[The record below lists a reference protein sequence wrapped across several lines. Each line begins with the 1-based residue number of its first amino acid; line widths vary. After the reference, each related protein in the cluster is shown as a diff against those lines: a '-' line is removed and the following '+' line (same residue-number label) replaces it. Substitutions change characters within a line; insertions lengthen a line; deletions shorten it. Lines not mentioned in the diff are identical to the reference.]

1 LQALP
6 AVPTLGRT
14 RQSSISS
21 RSERRQTAPLLRL
34 RLLGT
39 PAIDAAAVRLTGPA
53 TQGQALA
60 LLAVLAWAGER
71 GVAREKLLAL
81 LWPET
86 TTGRASHRLSQ
97 LAHWTRRGLECPDL
111 ILGAGDLRLNPARI
125 VCDLW
130 EFDAARRSGPMDL
143 AAEVYAGPFLD
154 GFFLPDSVE
163 FERWVDARRSA
174 LAREYVETLEG
185 LAVQAELRGDSRAA
199 AGWWRRL
206 AEQEPLSSRVTMH
219 LMTALAAAGE
229 RTRALEQAQT
239 YQAQVRKELESDPN
253 PAVMALAT
261 ELQRMAAA
269 PGRHSIA
276 IGILPLISV
285 EDSPEARALAQGL
298 TEELTTAA
306 TAMRDVRVASRSS
319 LAALHHAAKDVREI
333 GARLGLAAILEGS
346 VRQSGGRMRLTVRL
360 VNVTDGCQLWSERYD
375 REVTEGFEGQD
386 AMATAVIEAIR
397 GQLRQLTANS

>member
-1 LQALP
+1 M
-6 AVPTLGRT
+6 
-14 RQSSISS
+14 
-21 RSERRQTAPLLRL
+21 APLLRL

-39 PAIDAAAVRLTGPA
+39 PTIDAAAVRLTGPA

-97 LAHWTRRGLECPDL
+97 LAHWARRGLQCPNL
-111 ILGAGDLRLNPARI
+111 IVGSGDLRLNPDRI
-125 VCDLW
+125 SCDLW
-130 EFDAARRSGPMDL
+130 DFDAARRSGTLEL
-143 AAEVYAGPFLD
+143 AAELYGGPFLD
-154 GFFLPDSVE
+154 GFFLADSVE

-174 LAREYVETLEG
+174 LAREYQETLEA

-199 AGWWRRL
+199 TGWWRRL
-206 AEQEPLSSRVTMH
+206 AEHEPLSSRVTMH

-261 ELQRMAAA
+261 ELRRMATA
-269 PGRHSIA
+269 PGRHLIA
-276 IGILPLISV
+276 IGILPLIPV

-346 VRQSGGRMRLTVRL
+346 VRQSGRRMRLTVRL
-360 VNVTDGCQLWSERYD
+360 VNVSDGCQLWTERYE
-375 REVTEGFEGQD
+375 REMSEGFEEQD
-386 AMATAVIEAIR
+386 AMAREVIEAI
-397 GQLRQLTANS
+397 GPQLARIARLAS